1 MTVPN
6 GAKPECPRC
15 GYDLRGSA
23 ESWRSDCP
31 LDGCCA
37 ECGLAFAWRDIFTA
51 DALAPS
57 WCVEFSSR
65 RGLPRAMIATLVRSF
80 VPWRF
85 WSAVRMPHTPRPR
98 RLVLYAV
105 FLALSCYG
113 ILAVTNGIYMYKNWQ
128 DLFGPGGW
136 GTNTMWIGEAVVR
149 SMVLP
154 LSDEPLG
161 TVTWNRSS
169 KAYAYM
175 APRDFLGY
183 WRGAW
188 SLLCYGAIV
197 AVLGPLALIGL
208 VASRRRAGIRP
219 RHLVRAL
226 VYSLGWVPFMW
237 ASGIA
242 AMLPFYLFW
251 SGGLSPPRW
260 IGLADYGMMLV
271 IPAFVLVWWHAAVRR
286 YLHMEHSWAV
296 AASVTVLAMGG
307 GLVIMSGVASGFVG
321 HIFTRLGLV

>member
-6 GAKPECPRC
+6 GTKPECPRC
-15 GYDLRGSA
+15 GYDLRGTA
-23 ESWRSDCP
+23 ESWCNACP
-31 LDGCCA
+31 VDGRCA
-37 ECGLAFAWRDIFTA
+37 ECGLAFAWRDIFSG

-65 RGLPRAMIATLVRSF
+65 RGLPRAVVATLGRSF

-85 WSAVRMPHTPRPR
+85 WSVVKMTHTPRPR
-98 RLVLYAV
+98 RLVLYLV

-113 ILAVTNGIYMYKNWQ
+113 ILAVTNGIFVYKNWQ
-128 DLFGPGGW
+128 DLFGPGGR
-136 GTNTMWIGEAVVR
+136 GTNTMRIGEATVR
-149 SMVLP
+149 AMVLP
-154 LSDEPLG
+154 LSGEPLG
-161 TVTWNRSS
+161 IANWGPRTRT
-169 KAYAYM
+169 YAYV
-175 APRDFLGY
+175 APREFQQN
-183 WRGAW
+183 WWGAW
-188 SLLCYGAIV
+188 CLLRYGAIV

-208 VASRRRAGIRP
+208 IASRRRAGIRP

-237 ASGIA
+237 ASGLA
-242 AMLPFYLFW
+242 VLLPYHAIWFA
-251 SGGLSPPRW
+251 GGAPPRW
-260 IGLADYGMMLV
+260 LGVADYVLMLV

-307 GLVIMSGVASGFVG
+307 GLVIMSGVASGFVE